1 MGAEPCVGGKHRTAA
16 VTTEMSFTVTVI
28 QGFGQ
33 KPHAAAGTYALL
45 TVHYRAAVGADLYAF
60 HYLRAEAALL
70 QPVHFRFRCHSY
82 PLPS

>member
-1 MGAEPCVGGKHRTAA
+1 MRAVPCVRGKYCSAFVAA
-16 VTTEMSFTVTVI
+16 EMSFPVAVI

-33 KPHAAAGTYALL
+33 KLHTAVGTYALL
-45 TVHYRAAVGADLYAF
+45 TVHHRAAVGTDLYAF